1 MRQDNTMSRYLLSWT
16 LRITSH
22 SSFCFRMLFMTPV
35 KPANNLASS
44 PAASFFLVFL
54 LLFSTPE
61 AATNIAQYDVLHL
74 WWHLSVTKH
83 GVGKDLRGSWGPL
96 SAPSLSSWDTED
108 FWLHLLRS
116 LSSQRWVLSNR
127 EEVSR
132 KPLEGR
138 DQPFCS
144 WVVVLGQPITGPI
157 TGN

>member
-61 AATNIAQYDVLHL
+61 AATLPPSVRFMPGTRQLGEKLHTPGTL
-74 WWHLSVTKH
+74 GLVFTKH
-83 GVGKDLRGSWGPL
+83 QGWGGGCKH
-96 SAPSLSSWDTED
+96 SALERAGGATAVRLGGGQPAQKLAVRQCSLWAASPAE
-108 FWLHLLRS
+108 L
-116 LSSQRWVLSNR
+116 
-127 EEVSR
+127 E
-132 KPLEGR
+132 LEGGA
-138 DQPFCS
+138 C
-144 WVVVLGQPITGPI
+144 GTIY
-157 TGN
+157 